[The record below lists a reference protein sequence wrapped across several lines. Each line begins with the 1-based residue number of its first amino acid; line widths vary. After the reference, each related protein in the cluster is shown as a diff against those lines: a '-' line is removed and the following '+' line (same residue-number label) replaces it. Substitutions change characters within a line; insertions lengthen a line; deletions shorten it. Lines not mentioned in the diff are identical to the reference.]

1 MGKKLRVEVCGLISP
16 QTDPVEGDQ
25 VRDRHSVKEFLIKI
39 FPFRSSVC
47 KGEGTLGSSISEEA
61 FKICKHSPWVLGT
74 PEDVEEQVSGG
85 ASLR

>member
-1 MGKKLRVEVCGLISP
+1 MGKKLRVEVCGLVSP
-16 QTDPVEGDQ
+16 QTVPVEGDR

-39 FPFRSSVC
+39 FSLSSSVC
-47 KGEGTLGSSISEEA
+47 KGEGTLGSSISEA